1 MINVAPFLIF
11 LVGAALAMVARGRVR
26 DVIAVAT
33 PVVGAINLWALDGS
47 APMTVMLFG
56 HELIL
61 VEVDRLSMLF
71 GWLFHLAVFVALV
84 YNLYRPTKL
93 EQVSI
98 LAYGAATMGAIFAG
112 DLLTLLLFWEGLG
125 LTSVFLVLARG
136 TRKAERA
143 AVRYLMLQVLSGV
156 LLMCGIIVLINQGR
170 SLAMAPL
177 ELEGLAAWLIFL
189 SLGIKAGF
197 PLLHNWITDTYPE
210 ATETGT
216 VIMSALTT
224 KTSIYCLA
232 NLFPGT
238 ELLIYIGATMTV
250 FPIFYAVLEDDLRR
264 VLSYSLINQ
273 LGFMITG
280 IGIGTELAIN
290 GAVAHA
296 FAHVMY
302 KSLLFMSMGAVLY
315 RTGKIGASELGGLYR
330 TMPKTTIMCI
340 IGAASISAFPLFS
353 GFVAKAMVMSA
364 ALQGGYDWVWIALL
378 FASAGVLHHA
388 GIKIPFFAFFG
399 NDSGQRPKE
408 APKPML
414 IAMFIASVMC
424 IGIGVFPEL
433 LYDQLPYPVT
443 YVPYTFEHV
452 LTQLQLLLFAALCFV
467 VLRVTKLE
475 PHERPSVN
483 LDIEWTYRW
492 LLPRAGRWGYAML
505 GHIAHPLRQLSQ
517 IGMQSTVWLVK
528 LWHGPG
534 GLFAREPLISMASL
548 AVVIIFTLVL
558 LLDLIQGY

>member
-1 MINVAPFLIF
+1 MTSVAPFLIF
-11 LVGAALAMVARGRVR
+11 LIGGALAMAARGRLR
-26 DVIAVAT
+26 DIIALAI
-33 PVVGAINLWALDGS
+33 PVVGTINLWAIDGS

-56 HELIL
+56 RELIL
-61 VEVDRLSMLF
+61 VETDRLSMLF
-71 GWLFHLAVFVALV
+71 GWLFHLAVFVALI
-84 YNLYRPTKL
+84 YNLHRPTKL
-93 EQVSI
+93 EQVTI
-98 LAYGAATMGAIFAG
+98 LTYGASTMGAIFAG

-125 LTSVFLVLARG
+125 LTSVFLLLARR
-136 TRKAERA
+136 TATSAKT
-143 AVRYLMLQVLSGV
+143 AVRYLMIQVFSGV
-156 LLMCGIIVLINQGR
+156 LLVCGIIVLINQGR
-170 SLAMAPL
+170 SLAIAPL

-197 PLLHNWITDTYPE
+197 PLLHGWITDAYPK

-224 KTSIYCLA
+224 KTAVYCLA
-232 NLFPGT
+232 SLFPGT

-273 LGFMITG
+273 LGFMIAG

-330 TMPKTTIMCI
+330 TMPKTAIMCI

-353 GFVAKAMVMSA
+353 GFVAKSMVMSA
-364 ALQGGYDWVWIALL
+364 ALKEGYDWVWIALL

-414 IAMFIASVMC
+414 VAMLIASVMC
-424 IGIGVFPEL
+424 IGVGVFPSL
-433 LYDQLPYPVT
+433 LYDQLPFPVI

-475 PHERPSVN
+475 PHERPGTY
-483 LDIEWTYRW
+483 LDVEWIYRW
-492 LLPRAGRWGYAML
+492 LLPRAGRL
-505 GHIAHPLRQLSQ
+505 GRMWISQ
-517 IGMQSTVWLVK
+517 VANTLQHVFRSVMQQGVTWVMR
-528 LWHGPG
+528 WHGPD
-534 GLFAREPLISMASL
+534 GLFARDPLISMASL
-548 AVVIIFTLVL
+548 SVVVLFTLVL
-558 LLDLIQGY
+558 ILDLLQGV